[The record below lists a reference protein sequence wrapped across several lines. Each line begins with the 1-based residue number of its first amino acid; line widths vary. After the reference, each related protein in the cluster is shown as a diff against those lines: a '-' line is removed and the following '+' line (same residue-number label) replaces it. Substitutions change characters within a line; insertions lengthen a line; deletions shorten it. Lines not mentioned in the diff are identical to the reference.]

1 MSVDLSKG
9 EEQYLKRVLEVF
21 EEDPSTIVKTSDLA
35 KSLEV
40 SPASVT
46 EMLKKLASREL
57 ITHIPYRGSRLTSQ
71 GFVLANKVKRRQLLI
86 EILLTDVAGITSRA
100 RRLAAD
106 FEHHLDQESEY
117 ELDKALGF
125 PSETLDGRKISDI
138 ERRKTDIRIT
148 TNAFD
153 METGTEG
160 IIYSLKLANS
170 NLGELSTIGIRIGS
184 KLERTET
191 GIKIDGTEY
200 SLDTN
205 TMFCIMVR
213 QGD

>member
-21 EEDPSTIVKTSDLA
+21 EEDPSAIVKTSDLA

-46 EMLKKLASREL
+46 EMLKKLASRDL
-57 ITHIPYRGSRLTSQ
+57 VTHIPYRGSRLTSQ

-86 EILLTDVAGITSRA
+86 EILLTDVVGITSNA
-100 RRLAAD
+100 RRLAAN

-138 ERRKTDIRIT
+138 ERKKTDIRIA

-153 METGTEG
+153 MKTGTEG

-170 NLGELSTIGIRIGS
+170 NLGDLSAIGIRIGS
-184 KLERTET
+184 KLKKTET

-200 SLDTN
+200 SLDIN
-205 TMFCIMVR
+205 TMCSIMVR